1 MGVDLLSDE
10 RVLWQGSPVRR
21 SVFLRTDP
29 RWMRFSLKFNAAAFL
44 LLTVVAGLLN
54 LGLGVVDG
62 WSVTFGAGMFAV
74 STALY
79 FTEPFVWRFL
89 TLRRTT
95 YYVTDQRVVSVP
107 GRRTRSMR
115 LDEIDNLAFTEDE
128 DGSGYV
134 RLDRRYLPDGFGNR
148 TVAELI
154 HVPEVRAVVTLLSTS
169 TGREP
174 VNID

>member
-1 MGVDLLSDE
+1 MGADLLSDE

-21 SVFLRTDP
+21 SVFLRQDP
-29 RWMRFSLKFNAAAFL
+29 KWMRFSLKFQAVVFV
-44 LLTVVAGLLN
+44 LLTAVAGLLR
-54 LGLGVVDG
+54 LGFGVVDG
-62 WSVTFGAGMFAV
+62 WSLTFAAGMFVV

-79 FTEPFVWRFL
+79 FTEPFIWRLL

-115 LDEIDNLAFTEDE
+115 LDEIDTLAFTEDE
-128 DGSGYV
+128 DGSGYL
-134 RLDRRYLPDGFGNR
+134 RLDRRYLPDGFGHSR
-148 TVAELI
+148 VAELI
-154 HVPEVRAVVTLLSTS
+154 HVPDVREVVTLLSTL
-169 TGREP
+169 TGRTP